1 MEANFFKSLEMVLEH
16 EGGFV
21 DHPKDPGG
29 ATNRGITYKT
39 YEKFLGRPLK
49 DINEL
54 KLIPHSHVEK
64 IYKNSFWDKVKGDEL
79 PSGVDFSAFDWAV
92 NSGPSRSARY
102 LQKIVG
108 AEQDGAIGPMTLS
121 KVNDYDSIHLI
132 DELHKERQAY
142 YEKLKTFE
150 YFGKGWTK
158 RNDKTKDAAL
168 EMVV

>member
-54 KLIPHSHVEK
+54 KLK
-64 IYKNSFWDKVKGDEL
+64 IWRRNK
-79 PSGVDFSAFDWAV
+79 
-92 NSGPSRSARY
+92 
-102 LQKIVG
+102 LQI
-108 AEQDGAIGPMTLS
+108 L
-121 KVNDYDSIHLI
+121 
-132 DELHKERQAY
+132 
-142 YEKLKTFE
+142 F
-150 YFGKGWTK
+150 
-158 RNDKTKDAAL
+158 
-168 EMVV
+168 